1 MKNIIIYLLPTY
13 IFSVSSNANDDVCDT
28 DSYEENMRMQVYSHI
43 VSDFR
48 YKWIN
53 NTIPYQFDN
62 TPPVRKREAVSSAI
76 QHIESVTNLNF
87 IERNNLNKDRYPN
100 FININSE
107 DGSGCSAKI
116 GRRGGEQFM
125 NIGGCT
131 RLSVIHEFAHA
142 IGMFHEHNRSDRDSY
157 ITIHWE
163 RIQKDKRHNFQI
175 NGTES
180 ENIRGYDYSSITH
193 YSTQTFS
200 TSAWPTITTLNG
212 EKIGRR
218 NGLSMGDIYAIN
230 YMYPSSTTHKEV
242 VLYSDK
248 NYKGKK
254 YKLKSSSP
262 LLGDFSKKLSS
273 LTIPDGFSVLLYQGE
288 YYTGEYISLS
298 YMDEPTQLIDSFN
311 DNVSSIHV
319 IKSQAQR
326 GVIGDV
332 YIYENQYNNDT
343 ELFELISLDQKN
355 EYGHFPI
362 NKSNNQYW
370 KYLRTLKN

>member
-1 MKNIIIYLLPTY
+1 
-13 IFSVSSNANDDVCDT
+13 
-28 DSYEENMRMQVYSHI
+28 
-43 VSDFR
+43 
-48 YKWIN
+48 
-53 NTIPYQFDN
+53 
-62 TPPVRKREAVSSAI
+62 
-76 QHIESVTNLNF
+76 
-87 IERNNLNKDRYPN
+87 
-100 FININSE
+100 
-107 DGSGCSAKI
+107 
-116 GRRGGEQFM
+116 
-125 NIGGCT
+125 
-131 RLSVIHEFAHA
+131 
-142 IGMFHEHNRSDRDSY
+142 
-157 ITIHWE
+157 
-163 RIQKDKRHNFQI
+163 
-175 NGTES
+175 
-180 ENIRGYDYSSITH
+180 
-193 YSTQTFS
+193 
-200 TSAWPTITTLNG
+200 
-212 EKIGRR
+212 
-218 NGLSMGDIYAIN
+218 LSMGDIYAIN